1 LGDHLNVQLSWGDT
15 IYLADLPQ
23 STASGANEIVES
35 TGQSKCLDLL
45 TAQINPTGKIVEAG
59 ERFALSLLNNP
70 SRRLDI
76 DTGNIG
82 KSQPHSEV
90 GIATMI
96 TIITIRIKGPD
107 LGFVVVVE
115 TLVYP
120 CFQFFTTELFTARI
134 QQLQICAY

>member
-1 LGDHLNVQLSWGDT
+1 MGDHLNVQLSWADT

-23 STASGANEIVES
+23 STASGTNEIVES

-59 ERFALSLLNNP
+59 ERFAFSLLNNP

-82 KSQPHSEV
+82 KSQPCLLYTSDAADE
-90 GIATMI
+90 
-96 TIITIRIKGPD
+96 
-107 LGFVVVVE
+107 
-115 TLVYP
+115 
-120 CFQFFTTELFTARI
+120 
-134 QQLQICAY
+134 